1 MERIEK
7 LKLMLEQSSE
17 DCFLWHALGL
27 EYIKVNELKQA
38 EASFEKVL
46 TINEDY
52 VGTYYHLAHLYL
64 QTNQHEAALA
74 TFEKG
79 IEVAT
84 RLKDMHARNELQMA
98 LDEFEDA

>member
-1 MERIEK
+1 MSRIDA
-7 LKLMLEQSSE
+7 LKSMLEQTPK

-27 EYIKVNELKQA
+27 EFQKINHLDQA
-38 EASFEKVL
+38 QQSFEQVL
-46 TINEDY
+46 RIDELY

-64 QTNQHEAALA
+64 KKGLHEEALA